1 MKTITLRKLPL
12 LLLLLSISIWANAEK
27 SNTQS
32 RNVASFSKISV
43 SSGID
48 LYLTQG
54 TTESVRVEADADLID
69 KIITEVNGETLR
81 IYVKNT
87 SAWNWGWNKTRKVY
101 VTFDD
106 LSSLDASAGSD
117 VEAKGEVKVEKIN
130 ISASSG
136 SDVEFERLFA
146 QSVRVEASS
155 GADAE
160 VAGETKNLTVDS
172 SSGSDIDCEDLLSEV
187 CKASASSGSDITVY
201 VTQSLEANASSGGDI
216 SYKGNP
222 SQKDIDESSGGDVSS
237 F

>member
-12 LLLLLSISIWANAEK
+12 LLLLLSVSIWANAEK